1 MDRKNRDKVLID
13 RLVKENDE
21 FNKLYNEHLEY
32 ERELGKLMKK
42 KPQTTDLHF
51 EIETLK
57 KRKLLGKDKME
68 RILIKHR

>member
-1 MDRKNRDKVLID
+1 MDRENREKALID

-21 FNKLYNEHLEY
+21 FSKLYNEHLEY
-32 ERELGKLMKK
+32 ERELEKLMKK
-42 KPQTTDLHF
+42 KPQTTELHF

-68 RILIKHR
+68 RVLIKHR